1 VRCISLYDAIINFIG
16 APPAG
21 LEPYVY
27 LACIPFT
34 MYLVS
39 ECFSL
44 IRVFVLRC
52 IDGHS

>member
-1 VRCISLYDAIINFIG
+1 MYETLVNFIG
-16 APPAG
+16 TPPAG
-21 LEPYVY
+21 TEPYLY

-39 ECFSL
+39 EVFSL
-44 IRVFVLRC
+44 ARLFVLRC